1 VVVEEVGAELVAE
14 QPTGRA
20 EGRGDATGHTGDANL
35 AA

>member
-14 QPTGRA
+14 QPAGRTGL
-20 EGRGDATGHTGDANL
+20 RGVATGHTGDANL